1 MMRQYE
7 LVERVQAYNP
17 DADVKLLNKAYVYAM
32 QKHGTQMRA
41 SGDPYFVHPLEVAA
55 ILTDLKLDDATVA
68 VGLLHD
74 TIEDTD
80 ATRAEIDQLFGAEIG
95 EIVDG
100 LTKIERLQLVT
111 REEAQAENLR
121 KLLLAI
127 SADIRVL
134 LVKLA
139 DRLHNMRTLDFM
151 PIEKQKR
158 IAEET
163 MDIYAPLAGRM
174 GMQDMRSELENLS
187 FKTLQPD
194 HYQAITDRLAEMQA
208 EFKETIETIERE
220 LMSKLGQEGIE
231 AKVSS
236 RVKSAWSIAT
246 KIDRK
251 QIALEQ
257 LSDMIGFR
265 IIVPTLADCYRALG
279 IVHTN
284 WKVVPGRFKD
294 YISVPKHN
302 DYRSI
307 HTTIVGL
314 GRQRIELQIRTLEMH
329 RVAEYGIAAHAAYK
343 EGTSGDLQKLADESQ
358 AFAWL
363 RQTIEHL
370 TTGASKEDFL
380 EYTKLELFQD
390 QVFCFTPRGR
400 LIALPRGATPI
411 DFAYALHTDIGDTTV
426 GAKINGGIVPLVT
439 HLQSGDEV
447 EIIRDQN
454 HLPPANWETIAA
466 TGKARAAIRR
476 AVRIGAQQRAHALG
490 EHVLSSLLERE
501 GVSIDDAEAERLAKA
516 MMFPSR
522 RDLLI
527 AVGEGKVETES
538 LAIELAAVKGI
549 KKRRKKELALPAP
562 DKAEGWFALRDTD
575 MFRFRVPG
583 GQRSGDNARAALAQL
598 GFSTKVQ
605 ISPEGVVPGDRMI
618 GILKPNGPIMIY
630 PAHSEALTPLYES
643 DVAWIDVRWDIAGKE
658 DRFHK
663 AVISML
669 TQNKPGALAQISAA
683 IAAAEAN
690 IHNLVMRIVSPD
702 FHKNIFEL
710 EVRDLA
716 QLTEVLS
723 ALKLTHGLSQVRRAT
738 VAEAESVALADWT
751 GAEADRVSA

>member
-7 LVERVQAYNP
+7 LVEKVQAYNP
-17 DADVKLLNKAYVYAM
+17 AADENLLNKAYVYAM
-32 QKHGTQMRA
+32 QKHGTQKRA
-41 SGDPYFVHPLEVAA
+41 SGDPYFNHPLEVAS
-55 ILTDLKLDDATVA
+55 ILTDLKVDDATIAVA
-68 VGLLHD
+68 LLHD

-80 ATRAEIDQLFGAEIG
+80 ATRAEIDQVFGSEIG
-95 EIVDG
+95 AIVDG

-127 SADIRVL
+127 SEDVRVL

-151 PIEKQKR
+151 APEKRKR
-158 IAEET
+158 IAQET

-174 GMQDMRSELENLS
+174 GMQDMRSELENLA
-187 FKTLQPD
+187 FKTLQPE
-194 HYQAITDRLAEMQA
+194 HYKAITGRLAEMQA
-208 EFKETIETIERE
+208 EFKETISKIETE
-220 LMSKLGQEGIE
+220 LAARLKAAGIK
-231 AKVSS
+231 ARVSA

-246 KIDRK
+246 KIERK

-265 IIVPTLADCYRALG
+265 IIVPEVADCYRALG

-302 DYRSI
+302 DYQSL

-314 GRQRIELQIRTLEMH
+314 GRQRIELQIRTEEMH
-329 RVAEYGIAAHAAYK
+329 RIAEYGIAAHAAYK
-343 EGTSGDLQKLADESQ
+343 EGAVGGYHLQESQ
-358 AFAWL
+358 AFSWL
-363 RQTIEHL
+363 RQTIEHI
-370 TTGASKEDFL
+370 TAGASKEDFL
-380 EYTKLELFQD
+380 EYTRLELFQD

-426 GAKINGGIVPLVT
+426 GAKINGAIVPLVT

-466 TGKARAAIRR
+466 TGKARSAIRR
-476 AVRIGAQQRAHALG
+476 AVRMAQQQRAHSLG
-490 EHVLSSLLERE
+490 ERILFSLMERE
-501 GVSIDDAEAERLAKA
+501 DVTLTESEAEQLAKVLGHQ
-516 MMFPSR
+516 SR
-522 RDLLI
+522 RDLLV
-527 AVGEGKVETES
+527 AVGEGKIES
-538 LAIELAAVKGI
+538 EQLGLELASVKGI
-549 KKRRKKELALPAP
+549 KKRKKKALELPVP

-583 GQRSGDNARAALAQL
+583 GQTGGPNARAALDQL
-598 GFSTKVQ
+598 GFNTKVE
-605 ISPEGVVPGDRMI
+605 ISGEGVVPGDRLV
-618 GILKPNGPIMIY
+618 GIMRPNAPIMIY
-630 PAHSEALTPLYES
+630 PVHSDALAALHDA
-643 DVAWIDVRWDIAGKE
+643 DVAWIDVRWDIVGRE
-658 DRFHK
+658 DRAHK
-663 AVISML
+663 VVISML
-669 TQNKPGALAQISAA
+669 VQNKPGALAQISAA

-710 EVRDLA
+710 EVKDLG
-716 QLTEVLS
+716 QITDVLS
-723 ALKLTHGLSQVRRAT
+723 SLKLTPGLSQVRRAT
-738 VAEAESVALADWT
+738 VAEAESVRLAEWNGERLD
-751 GAEADRVSA
+751 EKENR